1 MTVAALVGAGGLTLL
16 SSPALAGGP
25 SGQGAP
31 PERGSGLKG
40 PLGSG
45 GGNLIDHG
53 DVVLSSSTAVPVWW
67 GPSFPTD
74 MVSGTTAFLKGLSA
88 SSYLAIA
95 GQYMP
100 GRTATTS
107 LGRSYQDTA
116 TPPPAHSPKV
126 SAIVAEVAG
135 VVGAANLDPDAVY
148 LVFTSNFPSGASFCA
163 WHSSGVVDGVTVN
176 VAYLPN
182 VASVAACASP
192 ALTQSQGNPYPA
204 ATQSNTDDTAHEFM
218 EAITDPTGAGWY
230 DRSGYEIADKCQTV
244 YTPVLLG
251 KTAWD
256 IQQEWSNFDSGCVS
270 QAP

>member
-1 MTVAALVGAGGLTLL
+1 MGALSLLSTPARADSPRPGVAPGLT
-16 SSPALAGGP
+16 
-25 SGQGAP
+25 
-31 PERGSGLKG
+31 SGLRG

-53 DVVLSSSTAVPVWW
+53 GPVLPASTAVPIWW
-67 GPSFPTD
+67 GPSFPAD
-74 MVSGTTAFLKGLSA
+74 MVNGTTAFLSGLSG

-100 GRTATTS
+100 AGTVATS
-107 LGRSYQDTA
+107 LGRSYQDTIN
-116 TPPPAHSPKV
+116 PPPTHSPKV

-135 VVGAANLDPDAVY
+135 LVGGTPDPHAVY

-163 WHSSGVVDGVTVN
+163 WHSSGVVNGVTIQ

-182 VASVAACASP
+182 VTAVAGCASP
-192 ALTQSQGNPYPA
+192 SVQQGNSYSA

-218 EAITDPTGAGWY
+218 EAITDPTGAAWY

-244 YTPVLLG
+244 YSGVTLG
-251 KTAWD
+251 KNLWN
-256 IQQEWSNFDSGCVS
+256 IQEEWSNHDGGCTS